1 MSKKLLEKIKKL
13 EENQLKLVENLPKII
28 INIIKQISAR
38 STSSKEDGVCSVI
51 AFN

>member
-1 MSKKLLEKIKKL
+1 MGGTGDGTTSGG
-13 EENQLKLVENLPKII
+13 